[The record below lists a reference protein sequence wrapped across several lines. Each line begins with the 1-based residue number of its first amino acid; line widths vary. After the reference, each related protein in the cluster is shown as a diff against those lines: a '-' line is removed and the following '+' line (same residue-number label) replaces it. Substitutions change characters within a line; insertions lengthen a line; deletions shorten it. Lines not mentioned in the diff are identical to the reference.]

1 MGKKKKK
8 LCYSVVTACR
18 TRTGYD
24 ACENACSGESRKCA
38 PTGCRVHAV
47 LRIVEGF
54 TVKTCDNCLF
64 SCVADSVTWD
74 EFKSRYGEPI
84 LESACLR
91 AVTRPHAPMYPS
103 HVANSQ
109 KC

>member
-54 TVKTCDNCLF
+54 TVKPCNNRLF
-64 SCVADSVTWD
+64 SRASVADSVKRFLCPSAPGPVT
-74 EFKSRYGEPI
+74 
-84 LESACLR
+84 ESE
-91 AVTRPHAPMYPS
+91 S
-103 HVANSQ
+103 HGV
-109 KC
+109 C